1 MIDRIYIINLEH
13 ERTRKELCCT
23 HLLEA
28 GVPPEKIS
36 VWKASDNTFFPKTR
50 DLCEAAAADGF
61 LFFQKVL
68 EENMQ
73 NEAGIGYLA
82 LLWSNLRILRHICE
96 TNETAIVIEDDTKI
110 ECQFDDLVN
119 ACEMLPKDL
128 LYAQL
133 TWADILGEQFKWLP
147 KTPWSYGILK
157 DITDTFLYSPRG
169 ALYLLEKFVEIIPP
183 IRLGRYGACLRDL
196 SNEKQPHNIFTLV
209 INPIPRN
216 LEMVQKFQTGNEFM
230 CQFNKTLIDNQ
241 SGWMYA
247 ATTGIPGITE
257 SSLHEV
263 NSGAT
268 LKRLIDETK
277 DAL

>member
-13 ERTRKELCCT
+13 ERTRKELCRT
-23 HLLEA
+23 HLLKA

-50 DLCEAAAADGF
+50 DLCEAAADDGF
-61 LFFQKVL
+61 LFFKKIL

-82 LLWSNLRILRHICE
+82 LLWGNLRILRHICE

-110 ECQFDDLVN
+110 ECQFYDLVN

-133 TWADILGEQFKWLP
+133 TSADILGEQFKWLP

-157 DITDTFLYSPRG
+157 DITDTFLYSPKG
-169 ALYLLEKFVEIIPP
+169 ALYLLENLVKIIPP

-196 SNEKQPHNIFTLV
+196 SNENKPSNIFTLV
-209 INPIPRN
+209 MNPIPSN
-216 LEMVQKFQTGNEFM
+216 LEMIQKIQTQNEFR
-230 CQFNKTLIDNQ
+230 CQFNKTLRDNN
-241 SGWMYA
+241 SGWVYA
-247 ATTGIPGITE
+247 ASTGIPGIVQ

-263 NSGAT
+263 NSGGT

-277 DAL
+277 DVL